1 MRKKKSSQLN
11 NKGAAM
17 MLTIVII
24 AILMI
29 FVFSLILVSY
39 NLYASQTKNLSA
51 ARNAE
56 AANTLSIAMENE
68 LTDDAASTN
77 SNIWKY
83 LRMNVAYEN
92 DASDAGWKEWPY
104 YDENDPDD
112 HGPDQAYRYFTLERN
127 TGMEGV
133 PAEVSVCMY
142 WTPPKTNS
150 ASKTAAEI
158 LNEKIAANDPDARNK
173 INLHVITIV
182 TTGSQE
188 YSIEDT
194 YTLMISSTDMA
205 EKAALKSIKNSKIFN
220 PAGNGYDPEEKWK
233 WVHIQRK

>member
-1 MRKKKSSQLN
+1 
-11 NKGAAM
+11 M

-68 LTDDAASTN
+68 LTDDDASAN

-92 DASDAGWKEWPY
+92 DASDTDWKEWPY

-112 HGPDQAYRYFTLERN
+112 HGPAQAYRYFTLERN
-127 TGMEGV
+127 TSMEGV

-142 WTPPKTNS
+142 WTPPVTNPAS
-150 ASKTAAEI
+150 APGKTAAEI

-173 INLHVITIV
+173 IRLHVITIV

-194 YTLMISSTDMA
+194 YTLMVSSTDMA